1 MTEPHKITL
10 PEGVQ
15 VAYIEMNGKTFY
27 LDDSTNEG
35 IAECLDTVDELY
47 SYRGNTVRPIV
58 KEFADAI
65 NRAKKPG

>member
-15 VAYIEMNGKTFY
+15 VAYIEMNGKTYY

-35 IAECLDTVDELY
+35 IAECLDSEEK
-47 SYRGNTVRPIV
+47 SS
-58 KEFADAI
+58 
-65 NRAKKPG
+65 